1 MVQYI
6 HCFSWKEKKES
17 FTTLC
22 PRSRSPSSV
31 VGRSSPLSATRAPAK
46 PSLSRL
52 RRPVR
57 RTRPS
62 PKRTL
67 ATSAEK
73 CSTLIT
79 TWPATCPFT
88 PVSYSC
94 NYSCNL
100 SFRPLWLRFC
110 SWQSFIPVLV
120 YCPCLWSIT
129 FQMFLFF
136 YVILLNSREHFK
148 STPG

>member
-1 MVQYI
+1 
-6 HCFSWKEKKES
+6 
-17 FTTLC
+17 
-22 PRSRSPSSV
+22 
-31 VGRSSPLSATRAPAK
+31 
-46 PSLSRL
+46 
-52 RRPVR
+52 
-57 RTRPS
+57 
-62 PKRTL
+62 
-67 ATSAEK
+67 
-73 CSTLIT
+73 
-79 TWPATCPFT
+79 
-88 PVSYSC
+88 VSYSC